1 MMNRVILLALVG
13 LVLLAVPAMA
23 QQHGAA
29 APPAAGAAKVQAADK
44 GGARTFDS
52 PGAAFFGAAVGA
64 GLVLIGGGLGIGRI
78 GGSAADSIARQPE
91 ASGSITG
98 VALIT
103 AAMIEGATLFAV
115 VVCLLGML
123 WGQALP

>member
-1 MMNRVILLALVG
+1 MMNRVILLSLV
-13 LVLLAVPAMA
+13 VLAFV
-23 QQHGAA
+23 A
-29 APPAAGAAKVQAADK
+29 APLVAQTHGPGATPAGETKVQAADK

-52 PGAAFFGAAVGA
+52 PGAAFFGAAIGA

-123 WGQALP
+123 WGKVLP

>member
-1 MMNRVILLALVG
+1 MMNRVILLSLVV
-13 LVLLAVPAMA
+13 LVFLAAPLMA
-23 QQHGAA
+23 QPH
-29 APPAAGAAKVQAADK
+29 AAGTTPGTESAKVQAADK
-44 GGARTFDS
+44 AGARTFDS
-52 PGAAFFGAAVGA
+52 PGAAFFGAAIGA

-123 WGQALP
+123 WGKVLP

>member
-1 MMNRVILLALVG
+1 MMNRVILLALVA
-13 LVLLAVPAMA
+13 LVLLASPLFA
-23 QQHGAA
+23 QPHSPGATPGA
-29 APPAAGAAKVQAADK
+29 DAAKGPAVDK
-44 GGARTFDS
+44 GAARTFDS

-123 WGQALP
+123 WGKDLP